1 MPDGEYH
8 RRRLPEPSEEL
19 LKIINSSHAYQ
30 IVTEALDTDLYMTLQ
45 PAATGMMYEN
55 KKFENSYMKNMQ
67 LLDEFV
73 KKEPDARLGKKLVF
87 LISDFIES
95 LTDWKKET
103 EDKFSSGEI

>member
-1 MPDGEYH
+1 
-8 RRRLPEPSEEL
+8 
-19 LKIINSSHAYQ
+19 
-30 IVTEALDTDLYMTLQ
+30 MTLQ

-87 LISDFIES
+87 LILRS
-95 LTDWKKET
+95 L
-103 EDKFSSGEI
+103 